1 MPTLA
6 RMNALDTATLE
17 TLRRELA
24 GAVEVFRGI
33 VRRRLTAHFGGEALG
48 DFAGWIK
55 AAYGAQWMGSRLAQ
69 ALPELRLQDEWVVL
83 FTALSPHIIPGFFE
97 PLIIEAMP
105 GGGDFPELGGVKGT
119 STRAMLPTGETALFL
134 LASTDT
140 AARLQAAELFRE
152 DHFFHRSSL
161 LWVEPVREG
170 EPPMSGRIVLS
181 SEWTEKLLTGHAA
194 EPRFGLDFPARR
206 VTTMMTWDDAVLHP
220 RTRRQV
226 ADIGVWLEHR
236 AQLLQ
241 DENLGRKV
249 KPGYRVLFYGPPG
262 TGKTMTAALL
272 GREHGKDVY
281 RVDLSQVVS
290 KYIGETEKNLEGVF
304 RRAEGRD
311 WILFFDE
318 ADALFGKRTGVQSAH
333 DKYANQEVSYLL
345 QRVEE
350 YAGLL
355 VLASNFKSNLDD
367 AFLRRFHSV
376 VHFPLPGPAERRVLW
391 EKSLPSGLSHAGGI
405 NLREIAEAH
414 ELSGA
419 SILNAV
425 QYGALQAYARGD
437 GALRQSDLV
446 EGVRKELLKEEKA
459 G

>member
-1 MPTLA
+1 MNPSTEHPAGTGWDASLQRLRALLA
-6 RMNALDTATLE
+6 ER
-17 TLRRELA
+17 LRLHLS
-24 GAVEVFRGI
+24 GAAADGLRKSFGEPVEESDAV
-33 VRRRLTAHFGGEALG
+33 
-48 DFAGWIK
+48 
-55 AAYGAQWMGSRLAQ
+55 AA
-69 ALPELRLQDEWVVL
+69 ALPQLATRAEWTVVML
-83 FTALSPHIIPGFFE
+83 ALSPQLQPGFFE
-97 PLIIEAMP
+97 SVVLEAVP
-105 GGGDFPELGGVKGT
+105 GGGDLPELGGAKTGHH
-119 STRAMLPTGETALFL
+119 RAMLPTGETTLFL
-134 LASTDT
+134 LAGTDI

-152 DHFFHRSSL
+152 EHFFNRSTL
-161 LWVEPVREG
+161 LWIEPVREG
-170 EPPMSGRIVLS
+170 EPPMSGRLILS
-181 SEWTEKLLTGHAA
+181 TEWAEKILTGRPA

-206 VTTMMTWDDAVLHP
+206 VTTAMTWDDAVLHP
-220 RTRRQV
+220 RTRKQV
-226 ADIGVWLEHR
+226 EDIGTWLEHR
-236 AQLLQ
+236 EALLA

-272 GREHGKDVY
+272 GREHSKDVY

-345 QRVEE
+345 QRVED

-376 VHFPLPGPAERRVLW
+376 VHFPLPGAAERRVLW
-391 EKSLPSGLSHAGGI
+391 EKSLPSGLSHNGSL

-446 EGVRKELLKEEKA
+446 DGVRKELLKEEKA